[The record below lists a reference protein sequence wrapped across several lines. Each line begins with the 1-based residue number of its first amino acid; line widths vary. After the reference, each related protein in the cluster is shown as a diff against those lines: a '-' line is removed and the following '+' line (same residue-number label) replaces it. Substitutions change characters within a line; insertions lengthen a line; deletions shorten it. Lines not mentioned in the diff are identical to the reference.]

1 MILLRRL
8 PPRHS
13 LPQITEDAV
22 SKEIAGLGL
31 SFQPGKDISWLT
43 RTVREILEY
52 SIGEKE
58 YSAER
63 TSNVDAEKEVIN
75 AAQKI
80 RAAIEATDKLGLIAR
95 QQLSD
100 YALAIAN
107 GGGPTEYANMLQTIE
122 NLRNLEKFLRQ
133 GADNFELQV
142 GPWRQ
147 AEKKQL
153 RIGRAKSLAATFELA
168 FGSPPSANNY
178 PNDARHKKPT
188 QFMEFY
194 SRIVT
199 LAFGRQA
206 TTNLSGVCKEACKLH
221 RISPQTEYIASR
233 C

>member
-1 MILLRRL
+1 MILPRRL

-22 SKEIAGLGL
+22 GKELAGMGL
-31 SFQPGKDISWLT
+31 SYQPGKDISWLT

-52 SIGEKE
+52 SIQEKE

-63 TSNVDAEKEVIN
+63 TSNVDAEKVIIN
-75 AAQKI
+75 AAQKVGT
-80 RAAIEATDKLGLIAR
+80 AIEATDKLGLIAHR
-95 QQLSD
+95 RLSD
-100 YALAIAN
+100 YALTIAN

-122 NLRNLEKFLRQ
+122 NLRNLEKFLQ
-133 GADNFELQV
+133 QAADNFEPQV

-147 AEKKQL
+147 AEEKQL
-153 RIGRAKSLAATFELA
+153 RIDRATSLAAIFELA
-168 FGSPPSANNY
+168 FGAPPSANNY
-178 PNDARHKKPT
+178 PNDARHKHPT

-194 SRIVT
+194 SRMVT
-199 LAFGRQA
+199 LAFGMQA